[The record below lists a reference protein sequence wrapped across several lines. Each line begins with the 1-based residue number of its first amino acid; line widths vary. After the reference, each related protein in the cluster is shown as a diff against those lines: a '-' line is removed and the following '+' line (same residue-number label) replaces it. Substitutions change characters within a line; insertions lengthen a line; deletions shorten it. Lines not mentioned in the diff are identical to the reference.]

1 VRIELNREYDFSSI
15 ERRIVRMRTEISVK
29 GFRISHGKQEN
40 FEEKVIFVSNYKKR
54 TRRGRYMM
62 SSLGEFIHEKLI
74 LFVQAKER
82 DVYPLIRFYKQITS
96 GRLIV

>member
-1 VRIELNREYDFSSI
+1 VRIELIREYDFSSI
-15 ERRIVRMRTEISVK
+15 ERRTVRMRTEISVK

-54 TRRGRYMM
+54 TRRGRYM
-62 SSLGEFIHEKLI
+62 SSFGEFIREKLI